1 LPKFSLQV
9 TILEFFNTIGS
20 GAAEAISSIGLQ
32 FLSISVRI
40 KPTILGAVQGAQSII
55 SDRTGYIKQLDK
67 AIARIPPSPPS
78 IFIANFR
85 SNDLKYSTKIIQM
98 PLSMIDNFNQ
108 PK

>member
-1 LPKFSLQV
+1 M
-9 TILEFFNTIGS
+9 
-20 GAAEAISSIGLQ
+20 GLQ

-78 IFIANFR
+78 IFVANFR
-85 SNDLKYSTKIIQM
+85 SNILKFSMKRAILLLSKID
-98 PLSMIDNFNQ
+98 SFNQ
-108 PK
+108 LK

>member
-1 LPKFSLQV
+1 MVVDVNGL
-9 TILEFFNTIGS
+9 IWS
-20 GAAEAISSIGLQ
+20 GAAEAISSMGLQ

-55 SDRTGYIKQLDK
+55 SDRADYIKQLDK

-85 SNDLKYSTKIIQM
+85 S
-98 PLSMIDNFNQ
+98 
-108 PK
+108 